1 MRSFRGALARLFL
14 AAVVGA
20 AATPTLVMSHDL
32 VGINSERRLRQQ
44 GPPADKPV
52 PPAAPADLAKQVARA
67 REQEQAFKVL
77 FQANSAPPSYMAQLL
92 KSGTAP
98 FSIIDKFR
106 KWEPGTT
113 LKVCFHSAGAEDVKA
128 RIAQIATQWSRYGA
142 VYFDFGKAPAYR
154 LCLAKDGAVVRVS
167 FRQKGYFS
175 RIGTRALLSDVNN
188 EVTMGLQDLDE
199 PRYPIDGEKFKSIVI
214 HEFGHALGLTHE
226 HQHPAA
232 DCYPQFNLIAIK
244 QAYEWSDQEAD
255 ENLKTLQLSSVATED
270 KFYKTGLGPD
280 GDVYVFSNVPDKL
293 SVMRYDLR
301 PEDFYQPPGSCFDP
315 TTNSEPSK
323 GDQEAV
329 ARAYSKTNQVKG
341 ILANNALIEN
351 VLKVNPKITSV
362 ERAALKAFK
371 L

>member
-1 MRSFRGALARLFL
+1 MRPFRGVLAKLLL
-14 AAVVGA
+14 AAVAVA
-20 AATPTLVMSHDL
+20 AAAPTLVMSHDL
-32 VGINSERRLRQQ
+32 AGINSEKRLRQQ
-44 GPPADKPV
+44 GTPFDKHV
-52 PPAAPADLAKQVARA
+52 QPAAPADLAKQVARA

-77 FQANSAPPSYMAQLL
+77 FQVNSSAPSYMTQLL
-92 KSGTAP
+92 KSGNVP

-106 KWEPGTT
+106 KWEPGAT

-128 RIAQIATQWSRYGA
+128 RVAQIATQWSKYGA
-142 VYFDFGKAPAYR
+142 IYFDLGKAPVYR
-154 LCLAKDGAVVRVS
+154 LCHAKDGAVVRVS

-175 RIGTRALLSDVNN
+175 RIGTRALTSDVNN

-232 DCYPQFNLIAIK
+232 DCYTQFNLMAIK
-244 QAYEWSDQEAD
+244 QAYEWSDKEAD
-255 ENLKTLQLSSVATED
+255 ENLKTLQISSVAAED
-270 KFYKTGLGPD
+270 KFYKTGQGPD
-280 GDVYVFSNVPDKL
+280 GEVYVFSNTPDKL
-293 SVMRYDLR
+293 SVMRYHLR

-315 TTNSEPSK
+315 TMSSEPSK

-329 ARAYSKTNQVKG
+329 GRAYPKSNPVKG

-351 VLKVNPKITSV
+351 VLKANPNITSV

-371 L
+371 F

>member
-1 MRSFRGALARLFL
+1 MGAFRCVLARLL
-14 AAVVGA
+14 LTAVAGVL
-20 AATPTLVMSHDL
+20 ATPTLVMSHDL
-32 VGINSERRLRQQ
+32 AGIDSERRLRQQ
-44 GPPADKPV
+44 GTPPDEALPPDV
-52 PPAAPADLAKQVARA
+52 PAGLAKQVARA

-77 FQANSAPPSYMAQLL
+77 FQANSAPPSYMAQML
-92 KSGTAP
+92 KSGVAP

-128 RIAQIATQWSRYGA
+128 RIAQIASQWSRYGA
-142 VYFDFGKAPAYR
+142 IYFDFGKAPAYR
-154 LCLAKDGAVVRVS
+154 LCHAKDGTVVRIS

-199 PRYPIDGEKFKSIVI
+199 PRYPIDGEKFKAIVI
-214 HEFGHALGLTHE
+214 HEFGHTLGLAHE

-232 DCYPQFNLIAIK
+232 DCYPQFNRIAIK
-244 QAYEWSDQEAD
+244 QAYEWNDQEAD
-255 ENLKTLQLSSVATED
+255 ENLKTLQLSSVTTED
-270 KFYKTGLGPD
+270 KLYKTGLGPD

-329 ARAYSKTNQVKG
+329 ARAYPKTNQIKG

-351 VLKVNPKITSV
+351 VLKANPNITAV

>member
-1 MRSFRGALARLFL
+1 MGSFGGALARLFL

-32 VGINSERRLRQQ
+32 AGINSERLLRQQ
-44 GPPADKPV
+44 GTPFDKSLSPAKPT
-52 PPAAPADLAKQVARA
+52 DLAKQLARA

-77 FQANSAPPSYMAQLL
+77 FPVNSAAPSYMAQLL
-92 KSGTAP
+92 KGSAAP
-98 FSIIDKFR
+98 YSIFNRFR
-106 KWEPGTT
+106 KWKPGTT
-113 LKVCFHSAGAEDVKA
+113 LKVCFHSAGAADVKS
-128 RIAQIATQWSRYGA
+128 RIAQIATQWSAYGA
-142 VYFDFGKAPAYR
+142 IYFDFGKAPVYR
-154 LCLAKDGAVVRVS
+154 LCQAGDGAVVRVS

-175 RIGTRALLSDVNN
+175 RIGNRAMLSDVNN

-214 HEFGHALGLTHE
+214 HEFGHAIGLAHE

-232 DCYPQFNLIAIK
+232 DCYPQFDLIAIK
-244 QAYEWSDQEAD
+244 QAYEWNDQEAD
-255 ENLKTLQLSSVATED
+255 ENLKTLQVSSVATEGNS
-270 KFYKTGLGPD
+270 YKTGLGPD
-280 GDVYVFSNVPDKL
+280 GDIYVFSNVPDKL

-301 PEDFYQPPGSCFDP
+301 PGDFYQPPGSCFDP

-323 GDQEAV
+323 GDQDAV
-329 ARAYSKTNQVKG
+329 ARAYPKTSLDKG

-351 VLKVNPKITSV
+351 VLRANPNITSV

-371 L
+371 F